1 MEWLPI
7 GWVDLLLLGV
17 VVLSALVGLA
27 RGFTFELL
35 SLAGWFA
42 AWFAA
47 LWFGPYLAPYLPIGA
62 SFSALQIGVAFVLVF
77 VLAMIVWGLA
87 ARAVSGFVKATPL
100 RPLDRLL
107 GALFGVARAIVVLL
121 VAATLVGWTPASR
134 SQAWTQS
141 VGASLLRRALQE
153 LLPLVPG
160 ELVPPPVR
168 RV

>member
-7 GWVDLLLLGV
+7 GWVDLLMLGII
-17 VVLSALVGLA
+17 VLSALVGVA

-47 LWFGPYLAPYLPIGA
+47 AWFGPYLAPHLPIGA
-62 SFSALQIGVAFVLVF
+62 SFSALNVGVAFVLVF
-77 VLAMIVWGLA
+77 LLALIVWGMA
-87 ARAVSGFVKATPL
+87 ARAVSGLIKATPL

-107 GALFGVARAIVVLL
+107 GALFGVARAVVVLL
-121 VAATLVGWTPASR
+121 VTATLVGWTPASR
-134 SQAWTQS
+134 SQAWTGS
-141 VGASLLRRALQE
+141 IGASWLRDALQQ

-160 ELVPPPVR
+160 EMVPPPVR